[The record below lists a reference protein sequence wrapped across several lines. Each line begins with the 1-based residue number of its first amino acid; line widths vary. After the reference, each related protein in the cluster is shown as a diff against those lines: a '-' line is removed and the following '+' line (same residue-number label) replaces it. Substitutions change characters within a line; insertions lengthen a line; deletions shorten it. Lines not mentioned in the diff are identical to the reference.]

1 MLQTLSLVMLPVLMI
16 VAALNDVAS
25 LRIPNWLTGLTA
37 ALFFPMAFLTG
48 MPIAEFGWHLL
59 AGAILFFVGYAIF
72 AVGFFGGG
80 DAKLMAA
87 AGLWFGTSQ
96 TMPFLIITVMAG
108 GAMALAYGLWSITV
122 MMLDFHV
129 GDKADGTPRG
139 FVTRLKKAMPQLPYG
154 FALAVGAIVAFPQT
168 WWMNGPWLS

>member
-1 MLQTLSLVMLPVLMI
+1 MLQTLSLAMLPVLMI

-48 MPIAEFGWHLL
+48 MPLAEFGWHLL
-59 AGAILFFVGYAIF
+59 AGAILFFVGYGIF

-96 TMPFLIITVMAG
+96 TMPFLIVTAMAG
-108 GAMALAYGLWSITV
+108 GAMAMAYGFWSIFV
-122 MMLDFHV
+122 MMVDFHV
-129 GDKADGTPRG
+129 SDKADGTPRS
-139 FVTRLKKAMPQLPYG
+139 FVTRLKQTMPQLPYG
-154 FALAVGAIVAFPQT
+154 FALAVGAIIVFPQT
-168 WWMNGPWLS
+168 WWVHGKWLS

>member
-1 MLQTLSLVMLPVLMI
+1 MLQTLSLAILPVLMI
-16 VAALNDVAS
+16 VAALSDVAS

-37 ALFFPMAFLTG
+37 ILFFPMAFLTG
-48 MPIAEFGWHLL
+48 MPLAEFGWHLL
-59 AGAILFFVGYAIF
+59 AGVILFFVGYAIF

-96 TMPFLIITVMAG
+96 TMPFLIVTVMAG
-108 GAMALAYGLWSITV
+108 GVMAVSYGLWSIFV
-122 MMLDFHV
+122 MMVDFHV
-129 GDKADGTPRG
+129 ADKADGTPRG
-139 FVTRLKKAMPQLPYG
+139 FVTRLKQTMPQLPYG

-168 WWMNGPWLS
+168 WWMHGQWIS

>member
-1 MLQTLSLVMLPVLMI
+1 MLQTISIATLPILMI
-16 VAALNDVAS
+16 VAALSDVAS

-37 ALFFPMAFLTG
+37 ALFFPMAYLTG
-48 MPIAEFGWHLL
+48 MPLFEFGWHLL
-59 AGAILFFVGYAIF
+59 AGAILFFVGYMIF

-96 TMPFLIITVMAG
+96 TMPFLILTAMAG
-108 GAMALAYGLWSITV
+108 GAMAIGYGLWAVFV

-139 FVTRLKKAMPQLPYG
+139 FIARLKKVMPQLPYG
-154 FALAVGAIVAFPQT
+154 LALAVGAIIAFPQT
-168 WWMNGPWLS
+168 WWVHGSWLA